1 MTSLDYQEVIN
12 FAFVEEAWER
22 DYAGNADPIRLLNP
36 IASQLAV
43 MRSSLI
49 GGLLANIVHNANR
62 KQTRVRVF
70 ELGRVFSRDAGVVD
84 GPLTVAGVHQPQ
96 YLAGAAWGPALEE
109 QWGAAVRQVDFYEVK
124 KDVEALLG
132 DQAKGLV

>member
-84 GPLTVAGVHQPQ
+84 GPLTVAGDRES
-96 YLAGAAWGPALEE
+96 AGEGRR
-109 QWGAAVRQVDFYEVK
+109 V
-124 KDVEALLG
+124 
-132 DQAKGLV
+132 

>member
-1 MTSLDYQEVIN
+1 MIRRPPRSTRTDTLFPYTTLFRSFERIPDGPPKARAEIRVSPETLRGPHALRGRMTSLDYQEVIN

-49 GGLLANIVHNANR
+49 GGLQI
-62 KQTRVRVF
+62 
-70 ELGRVFSRDAGVVD
+70 GRAHV
-84 GPLTVAGVHQPQ
+84 
-96 YLAGAAWGPALEE
+96 
-109 QWGAAVRQVDFYEVK
+109 
-124 KDVEALLG
+124 
-132 DQAKGLV
+132 